1 MKKGSSNV
9 FSSEQNGLAKLVLEV
24 QNRQTSLESAD
35 DSIIKQEENEDTPKV
50 HVIIFCCRIFI
61 VHVSEGKKGR
71 GPGRI

>member
-1 MKKGSSNV
+1 MMKKGSSNV

-50 HVIIFCCRIFI
+50 HVIIFCCIYI
-61 VHVSEGKKGR
+61 IHVSEGKKGR